1 MSEIKSLD
9 GRVIKINMAN
19 FDDTCD
25 MKDIIE
31 ATLAETGLDLDSLE
45 LGKASLADMDIDFIL
60 KPILKITSNK
70 EFRKIL
76 FKCLER
82 SSIDGEKITRDTFES
97 VENRGEYYPI
107 VLECLK
113 VNILPF
119 FAPLLSRFIDL
130 KGLLKGVGSQE
141 QK

>member
-9 GRVIKINMAN
+9 GRVIKIKMAS

-31 ATLAETGLDLDSLE
+31 STLAETGLDLDSLGSDKE
-45 LGKASLADMDIDFIL
+45 SLADMDIDFIL

-82 SSIDGEKITRDTFES
+82 SSIDGEKITRDTFEL

-119 FAPLLSRFIDL
+119 FAPLLSRFIGL
-130 KGLLKGVGSQE
+130 KGLLKGVGNQE